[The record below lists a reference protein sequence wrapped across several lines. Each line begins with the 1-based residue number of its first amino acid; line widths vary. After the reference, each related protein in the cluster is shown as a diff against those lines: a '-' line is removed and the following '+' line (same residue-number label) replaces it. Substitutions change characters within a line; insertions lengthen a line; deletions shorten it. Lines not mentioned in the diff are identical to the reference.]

1 MQRDFLPRGFQA
13 DLDRFYHRVIRTA
26 LSELPHHDDVKT
38 GEFSSMDEFLD
49 NAEKQT
55 SNLVVY
61 EARRCF
67 ALTLA
72 AIFERQ
78 LRLWAQSNLLQAD
91 EKVKVRNKLFAD
103 LLSQT
108 AADHALDI
116 KTASVGDTIKE
127 LHLLANTVRHGDGKS
142 ADKLQEDAPGL
153 WPCPTQTHAVQS
165 PNLSEGIFV
174 SDADFTRYMRAL
186 TRFWGLA
193 DREFGAV
200 IDVPY

>member
-1 MQRDFLPRGFQA
+1 MTRDFLPRGFQA
-13 DLDRFYHRVIRTA
+13 DLDRFYRRVILPA
-26 LSELPHHDDVKT
+26 LSEFHPHDDVRA
-38 GEFSSMDEFLD
+38 GEFSSIDEFLD

-61 EARRCF
+61 ESRRCF

-78 LRLWAQSNLLQAD
+78 LRLWAQTHLLQAD
-91 EKVKVRNKLFAD
+91 EKAKARNKPFAD

-108 AADHALDI
+108 AADNALDI

-142 ADKLQEDAPGL
+142 ADKLQKDAPGL
-153 WPCPTQTHAVQS
+153 WPCLTQTPAVRS

-193 DREFGAV
+193 DHEFGAV
-200 IDVPY
+200 IDAPY